1 MITQYWASML
11 HIQSYSMLP
20 LAIFDG
26 LNILSRC
33 ASPMAA
39 ADGDRCDVLL
49 RAVPP
54 PLFSVRLASLSP
66 RFAQNTV

>member
-1 MITQYWASML
+1 
-11 HIQSYSMLP
+11 MLP

-49 RAVPP
+49 CAVPP
-54 PLFSVRLASLSP
+54 PLFSVQLASLSP

>member
-1 MITQYWASML
+1 
-11 HIQSYSMLP
+11 MLP
-20 LAIFDG
+20 LAIDG
-26 LNILSRC
+26 LNILSRP
-33 ASPMAA
+33 PMAA

-54 PLFSVRLASLSP
+54 PLFSVQLASLSP